1 MPGLFLFR
9 YAPEY
14 PGHICTT
21 YRDGGAN
28 MIQNRVKE
36 YRVNARLTLT
46 QLADRAGVPVS
57 TINDV
62 ERGAEPRVVTA
73 IRIAR
78 ALNVRVERLW
88 PL

>member
-21 YRDGGAN
+21 YRDGGCKHDTE
-28 MIQNRVKE
+28 QGKGVSR
-36 YRVNARLTLT
+36 
-46 QLADRAGVPVS
+46 QCADDTDAAGGSGGVPVS

>member
-36 YRVNARLTLT
+36 YRVNARMTLT

>member
-1 MPGLFLFR
+1 
-9 YAPEY
+9 
-14 PGHICTT
+14 
-21 YRDGGAN
+21 

-36 YRVNARLTLT
+36 YRVNAQLTLT